1 MTKSLFL
8 SYSHQDSACAGG
20 IARFLK
26 KNDHAVWIDSESIE
40 HGERWMAS
48 IDEAI
53 SQTDAFVALISKNSV
68 RRPEVVREI
77 SDALKR
83 NESDPGYRV
92 VFVVIGFV
100 HESWFASSDE
110 DALKRVKKHY
120 AEIQFVKLNAKGSIT
135 LEAMREL
142 LRALDGK
149 AVHDFSEVF
158 EEGSG
163 HIFEA
168 GNPKKAYDEHADGN
182 YYRVTASDLSPST
195 VFPFSLDNQW
205 LPDELMHDGSILR
218 ERFLKE
224 GFASAEV
231 QEHLD
236 LYRLKNLFISLI
248 HSRQMILNRASILNC
263 GSLRKIYDRPPAGSQ
278 GSSEE
283 MEREAFKS
291 LLQDGSIIVF
301 LYGREE
307 VTPSISRLPEYSTEE
322 HAVKMWNELCSEVQ
336 MYCIRENWDN
346 PVDRHKTIFAKHC
359 STLALDDEANN
370 MIAECLNLDLGEK
383 RDFFI
388 TLKDIA
394 MCVFGKTHVLG
405 PGHQAETG
413 GYSRSSFYRDF
424 VVGSCEQGED
434 YAVLN
439 CIFDEKKPFHMQLKK
454 LIDVFYNSVFA
465 NSFACTALIP
475 TADPEDTFIHH
486 LYLKHGSKEVTLE
499 ELEYAFS
506 DFMKNESLLK
516 MMEGIGGYL
525 DARSWNMQ
533 KIAKYR
539 RTAEWCQYIE
549 LLEYITT
556 RSEQW
561 MVDFN
566 DVERLVEHF
575 VESLKAL
582 EAGDEGT
589 EEAAMLQERAPFVP
603 AYTFRICI
611 GSRVMDVVYREN
623 ARKMRI
629 YKGALSDDDQNS
641 LLIQFVVGDA
651 LSPKHP
657 VADTIFPFIKIFD
670 GKTDHM
676 NGSDYFRELKDFFEE
691 QGFANVY

>member
-26 KNDHAVWIDSESIE
+26 KNDYTVWIDSESIE
-40 HGERWMAS
+40 YGEQWMAS

-53 SQTDAFVALISKNSV
+53 SQTDSFVALISKSSV
-68 RRPEVVREI
+68 RRSEVVREI
-77 SDALKR
+77 SDALKKS
-83 NESDPGYRV
+83 ESDPDYRV

-100 HESWFASSDE
+100 HESWFTSSDK
-110 DALKRVKKHY
+110 DALERVKRHY

-135 LEAMREL
+135 LEAMRDL

-149 AVHDFSEVF
+149 ATYDFSEVF
-158 EEGSG
+158 GEGNDY
-163 HIFEA
+163 IFEA
-168 GNPKKAYDEHADGN
+168 GIPEKAFDEHADGN
-182 YYRVTASDLSPST
+182 YYRVSASDLSPST

-205 LPDELMHDGSILR
+205 LPDELMHGDSFLR
-218 ERFLKE
+218 DRFLKE

-231 QEHLD
+231 QEYLNR
-236 LYRLKNLFISLI
+236 YRLKNLFISLI
-248 HSRQMILNRASILNC
+248 HSRQIILNRASILNC
-263 GSLRKIYDRPPAGSQ
+263 GSLRKIYDRVSVNTQ
-278 GSSEE
+278 GTGEDV
-283 MEREAFKS
+283 EREAFKS

-307 VTPSISRLPEYSTEE
+307 VTPFVSRLPEYSTEE
-322 HAVKMWNELCSEVQ
+322 HAVEMWNELCSEVQ

-359 STLALDDEANN
+359 STIALDEETNN
-370 MIAECLNLDLGEK
+370 MIAECFNLDPGEK

-394 MCVFGKTHVLG
+394 MSVFNKTHVLG

-424 VVGSCEQGED
+424 VVGSCEDGED

-439 CIFDEKKPFHMQLKK
+439 CIFDVRKPFHMQLKK
-454 LIDVFYNSVFA
+454 LIDVFYNSIFA
-465 NSFACTALIP
+465 NSFTCTALIP
-475 TADPEDTFIHH
+475 TANPEDTFIHN

-516 MMEGIGGYL
+516 MMEGIGEHL
-525 DARSWNMQ
+525 DVRSWSMQ

-539 RTAEWCQYIE
+539 LTAEWHQYIE

-566 DVERLVEHF
+566 DVEKLVEYF

-582 EAGDEGT
+582 EGESERA
-589 EEAAMLQERAPFVP
+589 EEAAMLQERASSDP

-623 ARKMRI
+623 VRKMRI
-629 YKGALSDDDQNS
+629 YKGVLSDDDQNS
-641 LLIQFVVGDA
+641 LLIQFVVGDT
-651 LSPKHP
+651 LSRNSL

-676 NGSDYFRELKDFFEE
+676 SGSDYFRELKDFFEE
-691 QGFANVY
+691 QGFAKAY